1 MGKLQMSIIGREMLV
16 KIEAAE
22 ATNDTQALLDLL
34 SEALDMA
41 GRIVVAINSDEE
53 YLPSGQR
60 GKK

>member
-1 MGKLQMSIIGREMLV
+1 MSIIGREMLV
-16 KIEAAE
+16 RIEAAE
-22 ATNDTQALLDLL
+22 ATNDTQELLNLL

-60 GKK
+60 RKK

>member
-1 MGKLQMSIIGREMLV
+1 MSIIGREMLV

-22 ATNDTQALLDLL
+22 ATNDTQALLALL

-60 GKK
+60 RKP

>member
-1 MGKLQMSIIGREMLV
+1 MSIIGMEMLV
-16 KIEAAE
+16 RIEAAE
-22 ATNDTQALLDLL
+22 ATNDTQELLNLL

>member
-1 MGKLQMSIIGREMLV
+1 MSIIGREMML
-16 KIEAAE
+16 KIVAAE

>member
-1 MGKLQMSIIGREMLV
+1 MSVIGREMLV
-16 KIEAAE
+16 RIEAAE
-22 ATNDTQALLDLL
+22 ATNDTQELLNLL

-60 GKK
+60 RKP

>member
-1 MGKLQMSIIGREMLV
+1 MSVIGREMLV
-16 KIEAAE
+16 RIEAAE
-22 ATNDTQALLDLL
+22 ATNDTQELLNLL

-60 GKK
+60 RKKP